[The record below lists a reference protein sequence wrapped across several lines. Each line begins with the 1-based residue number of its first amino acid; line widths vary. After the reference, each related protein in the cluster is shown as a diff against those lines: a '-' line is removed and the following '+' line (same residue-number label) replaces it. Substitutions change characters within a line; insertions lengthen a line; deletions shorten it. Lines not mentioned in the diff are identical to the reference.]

1 MERKVFITA
10 KIRDRLFDLIRTGR
24 KRYEVRDA
32 SFEDARMI
40 VYISAEDLS
49 LLGIYELG
57 ESMALDRGDD
67 TETIRLSGVSEKDFH
82 ELFPPPDRGGASK
95 LWVARIGAP
104 INVEQLLG
112 GK

>member
-40 VYISAEDLS
+40 VYISAEDRS

-67 TETIRLSGVSEKDFH
+67 TETIRLSGVSEKDS
-82 ELFPPPDRGGASK
+82 PSRQRRG
-95 LWVARIGAP
+95 I
-104 INVEQLLG
+104 ETLG
-112 GK
+112 RAHRRSDQRGTAIRG